1 MPDIEAAEYMASDAE
16 GEDEEEEEQEEP
28 VRPRPPVPLPPADTL
43 SSILVI
49 DGFRWVT
56 NINIIII

>member
-1 MPDIEAAEYMASDAE
+1 MSEVPDIEAAEYMASDAE

-49 DGFRWVT
+49 DGFR
-56 NINIIII
+56 